1 MGVYSDINL
10 EEINNILSHYEL
22 GHAVSYTATI
32 EGISNSNYQVELNT
46 GNKILLKV
54 SNDKTVEQLSNEQAI
69 LMALADY
76 NYEYS
81 LKPFKTIFGKPIY
94 QHKHFYGVVF
104 PFIKGLP
111 PVITVDSIFQ
121 IGAALGKLH
130 SLELRKEDIDRIRP
144 HDIVGH
150 GAQSIIDYASSKNP
164 AEDFVVEF
172 EKIFPDKLEN
182 IPYDVFPVGIIHG
195 DLYFDNS
202 LFNDNKLVTLI
213 DFEQSGRGRYILDLG
228 IAISGSCL
236 DDDKSNISEELMTSF
251 LKGYETNRKL
261 LVIEKEYITTAILVG
276 FFSIALWRIER
287 FYDGKLD
294 DSKRYNYRELLKR
307 AINFNNS
314 LK

>member
-1 MGVYSDINL
+1 VGVYSDINL

-22 GHAVSYTATI
+22 GTAVKYTATI
-32 EGISNSNYQVELNT
+32 EGISNSNYQVELNS
-46 GNKILLKV
+46 GISVLLKV
-54 SNDKTVEQLSNEQAI
+54 SNDKTIEQLSNEQNI

-81 LKPFKTIFGKPIY
+81 LKPFKTILGKSIY

-111 PVITVDSIFQ
+111 PVITTDSLYQ
-121 IGAALGKLH
+121 IGAALGELH
-130 SLELRKEDIDRIRP
+130 SLELRKEDLETIRP

-150 GAQSIIDYASSKNP
+150 GAKSIIEYTKSNNP
-164 AEDFVVEF
+164 AADFVSDF
-172 EKIFPDKLEN
+172 EKIFPNKLEM

-202 LFNDNKLVTLI
+202 LFNEGRLVTLI

-228 IAISGSCL
+228 IALSGSCL
-236 DDDKSNISEELMTSF
+236 NEKRDNISEKLMSSF
-251 LKGYETNRKL
+251 LRGYETNRKL
-261 LVIEKEYITTAILVG
+261 LHIEKEYLNTAILVG

-294 DSKRYNYRELLKR
+294 ESKRYNYKELLNR
-307 AINFNNS
+307 ALNFHNS